1 MQRGLDAFKQRLGD
15 PNRLAGVGVEVIQLA
30 AWLKAGERP
39 VDRLQAVLYP
49 PGDQLC
55 RKRGRHRGAD
65 QHAHASAEQLEAV
78 LVFGC
83 GHDQEVRVVTGV
95 SVVAEW
101 PAVALTVWR
110 VLVAFTVATRLLSAL
125 I

>member
-1 MQRGLDAFKQRLGD
+1 
-15 PNRLAGVGVEVIQLA
+15 VGVEVIQLA
-30 AWLKAGERP
+30 ALLEAGERP
-39 VDRLQAVLYP
+39 VDRLQAVLDP

-55 RKRGRHRGAD
+55 RKRGRHRRAD
-65 QHAHASAEQLEAV
+65 QHAHARAEQLEAV

-83 GHDQEVRVVTGV
+83 GHHHEVRVVTGV
-95 SVVAEW
+95 SGVAEW

-125 I
+125 M